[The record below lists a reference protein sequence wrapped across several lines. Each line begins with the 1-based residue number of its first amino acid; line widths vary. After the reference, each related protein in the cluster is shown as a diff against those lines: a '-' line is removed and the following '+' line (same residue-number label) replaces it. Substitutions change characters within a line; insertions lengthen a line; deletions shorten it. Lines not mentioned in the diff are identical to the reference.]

1 MNLYKYFSFFLLLG
15 FLGACAATDPRQ
27 EIPAGVPTETI
38 LNDNLT
44 QLKTSAEYKLQP
56 GDLLEIQVFMEK
68 DMLRTLRIS
77 TGGTITYPLV
87 GNIQIAG
94 LSVSQAEKVL
104 AVALEEYI
112 KDPQVS
118 LLIKEYGNHNVYVL
132 GQVAKPAALALPP
145 EKPLTL
151 LEAITSVG
159 GFTDL
164 AAISKVRVLRMEN
177 GQQTALDV
185 DVAQIT
191 KQGNKALDMV
201 LQAGDIVFV
210 PQSMF

>member
-1 MNLYKYFSFFLLLG
+1 MNLYKFVSFLLFLG
-15 FLGACAATDPRQ
+15 FLGACAVSAPR
-27 EIPAGVPTETI
+27 ADFSTEPSTESF
-38 LNDNLT
+38 LKGNLA
-44 QLKTSAEYKLQP
+44 QLKASAEYKLQP

-68 DMLRTLRIS
+68 EMLRTLRIS
-77 TGGTITYPLV
+77 TNGTITYPLI
-87 GNIQIAG
+87 GNIKLAG
-94 LSVSQAEKVL
+94 LSVSQAEQVL
-104 AVALEEYI
+104 SVSLEEYI

-118 LLIKEYGNHNVYVL
+118 LLIKEYGNRNVYVL

-164 AAISKVRVLRMEN
+164 ASISKVRVLRMEN
-177 GQQTALDV
+177 GKQTALDV

-191 KQGNKALDMV
+191 KQGNKSLDIM

>member
-1 MNLYKYFSFFLLLG
+1 
-15 FLGACAATDPRQ
+15 
-27 EIPAGVPTETI
+27 
-38 LNDNLT
+38 
-44 QLKTSAEYKLQP
+44 
-56 GDLLEIQVFMEK
+56 
-68 DMLRTLRIS
+68 
-77 TGGTITYPLV
+77 
-87 GNIQIAG
+87 
-94 LSVSQAEKVL
+94 
-104 AVALEEYI
+104 
-112 KDPQVS
+112 
-118 LLIKEYGNHNVYVL
+118 
-132 GQVAKPAALALPP
+132 QVAKPAALALPP